1 VNGYRAR
8 VEEHR
13 RRLAEAAQRGERAAV
28 PRFNWVVAAVEGVT
42 DAARV
47 PRRRRRPDVAETAP
61 EAAETAGKGA
71 EE

>member
-8 VEEHR
+8 AEQHR

-28 PRFNWVVAAVEGVT
+28 PRFNWVVAAIEGVT

-47 PRRRRRPDVAETAP
+47 PRRRQRPDADGGADPTDPTAS
-61 EAAETAGKGA
+61 

>member
-8 VEEHR
+8 VEQHR
-13 RRLAEAAQRGERAAV
+13 RRLAEAALNGERAAV
-28 PRFNWVVAAVEGVT
+28 PRFNWVVATIEGVT

-47 PRRRRRPDVAETAP
+47 PRRRKRPAGGEAADGRPDRTDS
-61 EAAETAGKGA
+61 

>member
-13 RRLAEAAQRGERAAV
+13 RRLAEAASRGERAAV
-28 PRFNWVVAAVEGVT
+28 PRFNWVVAAIEGVT

-47 PRRRRRPDVAETAP
+47 PKRRRRPVETADGP
-61 EAAETAGKGA
+61 ADGPDSAA
-71 EE
+71 